1 MECGQR
7 CGVVAWCGTT
17 TIIEVRSGS
26 SSGNGERQQ
35 RGGCSVRSGQ
45 SLSEMEDGGTNVKS
59 LVPAPNLNS
68 EDGSK
73 REEEEEVEVEEGVEK
88 VKEEDVGK
96 EDKDSGGLINNFIS
110 FITPL
115 SPRTEKPSQHGSN
128 VVVVDDDDGE
138 KGGVDGC
145 GERGGGV
152 IRKMVSSFFHQ
163 RVGEGEGEGV
173 VESEEEEIMAA
184 EKVKRLKTENGGIIH
199 DIASHLPASVPD
211 GAVPTADEATFLINS
226 LVRD

>member
-1 MECGQR
+1 
-7 CGVVAWCGTT
+7 
-17 TIIEVRSGS
+17 
-26 SSGNGERQQ
+26 
-35 RGGCSVRSGQ
+35 
-45 SLSEMEDGGTNVKS
+45 MEDGGTNVKS

-73 REEEEEVEVEEGVEK
+73 REQEEEVKVEEGVEK

-96 EDKDSGGLINNFIS
+96 EDKDSGGIINNFIS
-110 FITPL
+110 FITSS
-115 SPRTEKPSQHGSN
+115 SPRTGKPSQHGSD
-128 VVVVDDDDGE
+128 VVVDDDDDGE
-138 KGGVDGC
+138 KGGGDGC
-145 GERGGGV
+145 GERRGGV

-163 RVGEGEGEGV
+163 SEGEGV
-173 VESEEEEIMAA
+173 VESEEKETMAA

-211 GAVPTADEATFLINS
+211 GAVPTADEATLLINS